1 MELIMLEMCL
11 FGSKKK
17 TLRRAILFIIV
28 IWTTLGIGCAMTS
41 LPTYQTRV
49 IKKQSDSGPIPLW
62 QFPDTSYIMKTEP
75 LAGLSGAVKPKPLPS
90 FIPNV
95 EPPFV
100 VHMNILSDGSLVC
113 ISPLEFKY
121 ESKKFA
127 FAKYPREL
135 ITRVRIFF
143 LNSDSGTE
151 KWSREIS
158 AEGVYDTTEIGSTL
172 LFSSNKFDKNGK
184 FIETVFI
191 ALNIENGEVLWQRI
205 FNQQFRYFQINK
217 ANKLIVFSTE
227 TDAIANA
234 SSVVEA
240 VDVSTGMLRWSFQI
254 NPSDGKNQN
263 KNIWPII
270 LTDKIMLFE
279 DGVATLNLH
288 DGKVLWE
295 RKDVDLK
302 GIAQPLS
309 LDETVWFQATAGLI
323 ALDIATGKTKWICPV
338 VENDVINLTLTAGQL
353 YVVDSENLYSSAT
366 HTLFMINPN
375 TGKFIWNYK
384 TDSILGNIT
393 ANDTHVFFSTA
404 KWIYCLDQKDGTEV
418 FKNKLPWDDEFSQH
432 VLSIKGLSITAKN
445 EWNIAMW
452 NQKNGTMIYHHHFEP
467 LCPIMTT
474 QERMKEQQAMGHP
487 VSGLTTGAV
496 SYTSYTK
503 TAYYTSQFSQSINN
517 YRSTGDDLHL
527 SLADTYYGL
536 TRASM
541 AQERT
546 LAGLQ
551 TSMAM
556 VMSIMQTGTV
566 VINSKIQTTHSMVY
580 PQIDSAIKN
589 LRFFDNGEFVVRLV
603 GEQVDGQRFSAI
615 EILHEATGKVKQV
628 ILSPYQMPSEL
639 RTIGSSPMTAH
650 ELNGY
655 HSASIYLG
663 HGYSTVVD
671 LKRKCIY
678 HYGPGLNVDDYV
690 YFDKTGFARGRLLK
704 LAVDLPY

>member
-1 MELIMLEMCL
+1 MLGMYLYELKENMP
-11 FGSKKK
+11 
-17 TLRRAILFIIV
+17 RWAILFIIV
-28 IWTTLGIGCAMTS
+28 IWIVIGTGCAMTS
-41 LPTYQTRV
+41 LPTYQTSV
-49 IKKQSDSGPIPLW
+49 IKKQSDGGPIPLW
-62 QFPDTSYIMKTEP
+62 QFPDKSVIMKTEP
-75 LAGLSGAVKPKPLPS
+75 LAGLSGVVKPNPLPG

-121 ESKKFA
+121 ESKKFV

-135 ITRVRIFF
+135 ITRVKIIFF
-143 LNSDSGTE
+143 NSDSGTV

-172 LFSSNKFDKNGK
+172 LFSSNKFDKEGK
-184 FIETVFI
+184 FVETQFI
-191 ALNIENGEVLWQRI
+191 SLNIENGEVLWQQV

-217 ANKLIVFSTE
+217 ANNLIVFSTE
-227 TDAIANA
+227 TDVAVNE
-234 SSVVEA
+234 SNLVEA
-240 VDVSTGMLRWSFQI
+240 VDASTGVLRWSFQKK
-254 NPSDGKNQN
+254 PSEGNNQN

-270 LTDKIMLFE
+270 LTDKILLFE
-279 DGVATLNLH
+279 DGVAILNLH

-295 RKDVDLK
+295 RKDLNLK
-302 GIAQPLS
+302 GVAQPLAFE
-309 LDETVWFQATAGLI
+309 ETVWFQSTAGVVAI
-323 ALDIATGKTKWICPV
+323 DIATGKTKWTCPI
-338 VENDVINLTLTAGQL
+338 VENDIINLTFTTGQL
-353 YVVDSENLYSSAT
+353 YVVDSEDLYSSAT
-366 HTLFMINPN
+366 HTLSMINPD
-375 TGKFIWNYK
+375 TGKLVWNWR
-384 TDSILGNIT
+384 TGSILGNIT
-393 ANDTHVFFSTA
+393 ANDTQVFFSTA
-404 KWIYCLDQKDGTEV
+404 KWIYCLDRKDGTEV
-418 FKNKLPWDDEFSQH
+418 FKSKLPWNDEFSHH
-432 VLSIKGLSITAKN
+432 VLSIKGSSISLKN

-467 LCPIMTT
+467 LCHIMTT
-474 QERMKEQQAMGHP
+474 QERMKEQQAMGRP

-503 TAYYTSQFSQSINN
+503 TAYYTSQFSQSMNS
-517 YRSTGDDLHL
+517 YRSTGDDLQL

-536 TRASM
+536 TRASI
-541 AQERT
+541 AQERA

-551 TSMAM
+551 TSMTM
-556 VMSIMQTGTV
+556 ITSIMQTGTV

-580 PQIDSAIKN
+580 PQIDSVIKN

-603 GEQVDGQRFSAI
+603 GELVDGQRFSAI
-615 EILHEATGKVKQV
+615 EILYEATGEVKQV
-628 ILSPYQMPSEL
+628 LLSPYQMPSEL

-663 HGYSTVVD
+663 HGYSTAVD
-671 LKRKCIY
+671 LKRNCIY

-690 YFDKTGFARGRLLK
+690 YFDKTGFARGWLFK

>member
-1 MELIMLEMCL
+1 MLKMYL
-11 FGSKKK
+11 FGSKKNV
-17 TLRRAILFIIV
+17 LRRAILFILV
-28 IWTTLGIGCAMTS
+28 IWITLGIGCAMTS
-41 LPTYQTRV
+41 LPTYQTSV
-49 IKKQSDSGPIPLW
+49 IKKQSERGPIPLW
-62 QFPDTSYIMKTEP
+62 QFPDKSVIMKTEP
-75 LAGLSGAVKPKPLPS
+75 LAGLSGVVKPKPLPS

-100 VHMNILSDGSLVC
+100 VHMNILADGSLVC
-113 ISPLEFKY
+113 ISPLEFTY
-121 ESKKFA
+121 ESKKFV

-135 ITRVRIFF
+135 ITRVKIFC

-184 FIETVFI
+184 FVETIFM

-205 FNQQFRYFQINK
+205 FNQQFRYIQIDK
-217 ANKLIVFSTE
+217 ASNLIVFSTE
-227 TDAIANA
+227 ADALANA
-234 SSVVEA
+234 GNIVEA
-240 VDVSTGMLRWSFQI
+240 VDVSTGILRWSFQ
-254 NPSDGKNQN
+254 NKTSDGKNQN
-263 KNIWPII
+263 INTWPILFADRI
-270 LTDKIMLFE
+270 ILFE
-279 DGVATLNLH
+279 DGVVTLNLH
-288 DGKVLWE
+288 DGEVLWE
-295 RKDVDLK
+295 RKDVDLT
-302 GIAQPLS
+302 GIAQPLAF
-309 LDETVWFQATAGLI
+309 DETVWFQSTAGLI
-323 ALDIATGKTKWICPV
+323 AIDIATGKTKWTCPV
-338 VENDVINLTLTAGQL
+338 VKNDIIKVVFAAKQL
-353 YVVDSENLYSSAT
+353 YVVDSEDLFSSTT
-366 HTLFMINPN
+366 HTLFMINPY

-404 KWIYCLDQKDGTEV
+404 KWIYCLDRKNGTEV
-418 FKNKLPWDDEFSQH
+418 FKSKLPWDDEFSQH
-432 VLSIKGLSITAKN
+432 VLSIKGSSITLKN

-452 NQKNGTMIYHHHFEP
+452 NQNNGTMIYHHHFEP

-474 QERMKEQQAMGHP
+474 QERMKEQQALGRP
-487 VSGLTTGAV
+487 VSGMTTGAV

-536 TRASM
+536 SRASI
-541 AQERT
+541 AQERA

-551 TSMAM
+551 TSMVM
-556 VMSIMQTGTV
+556 VMSIIQTGTV

-603 GEQVDGQRFSAI
+603 GEQVNGQRFSAI
-615 EILHEATGKVKQV
+615 EILNEATGEVKQV
-628 ILSPYQMPSEL
+628 LLSPYQMPSEL

-690 YFDKTGFARGRLLK
+690 YFDKTKFARGKLLK